1 MKNTDAEKSA
11 MKLSFVKGFRNL
23 LLMFMMLTFAGFTH
37 AQLIQKGVVTDKKS
51 GEPIIG
57 ANIIVKGS
65 TTGTITDIDG
75 KFTLQLPNNNAVL
88 VVKYVGYTDLEIQA
102 SPATELIISMS
113 ENVQQIEE
121 LVVVG
126 YGVQKKMDVSASIST
141 ISTKDLKGVPVT
153 SSESLLQGR
162 AAGVQVA
169 NNSGA
174 PGSTVSVKIRGVV
187 TTGDSEPLYVVDGMP
202 MAAGGGDNKFGIN
215 SLNPNDIESIQI
227 LKDAS
232 SAAIYGSRGS
242 NGVVLITTKRGKAG
256 KPTITLESF
265 LGTQSFN
272 NRISVLNKEQYRQYY
287 QMLGAYQPANNAN
300 TYDNIKPLDAL
311 IDDAQFASLPDVN
324 WQDIIFTS
332 APTSNLQ
339 LSVSGGNDNSKFM
352 ISFGSSNTKGIV
364 KGSDY
369 TRSNFRI
376 NSDHTISKWFKI
388 GESLNVSMSDRKRV
402 YESGAGYDYISANPI
417 TTALLSDPTTTPL
430 NDSGEYNYMK
440 RTDTFNA
447 VAMLD
452 RANYKYNN
460 KKINGNFYFQIEP
473 IKGLVIKSSVGIDF
487 TLGETKE
494 FLPAFNVAGSR
505 KNEGQVNSSLKHIN
519 DQMMYQIIE
528 NTISYNNSY
537 EKHSYGLMIGQTAE
551 SNQFS
556 NLWGKNTTISGT
568 EDYLQYLDAGNPS
581 DPSRELGGEA
591 WEWRMYSYLGRL
603 NYNYDNKYLL
613 TASIRRDA
621 SSRFGTLNRAGV
633 FPAFSFAWRMKNES
647 FMESIDWLHDAKL
660 RIGWGQVGNQNNIG
674 NYPYN
679 SVLYANSNY
688 AFGNPASST
697 QGVTAGVTR
706 DGYQGYSGGKP
717 GNTEI
722 KWETTQTRNAG
733 VDLAFLNN
741 AISLTA
747 DYFLKDNIDMLM
759 PSTVP
764 SYLGIIGPDVNAG
777 KIANEGFEL
786 EVAYRKNK
794 GDFNYDISGNFTYI
808 KTKVVDFPTSVES
821 NGGLSRTVQGGG
833 LSDFYGLKTDG
844 VFKSVEEVQQGPFIA
859 NGTKPGDVRFVDIN
873 KDGIINESDYTVIGN
888 PMPDFTYGLT
898 TNFYY
903 KNFDLNLF
911 IQGVGGNE
919 IYNNLYRI
927 MMGKWGVNHHTDI
940 LNAWTPENPTSNIPR
955 LEDTSLSN
963 NIRVMSDRWIEDGSY
978 LRLKTVSL
986 GYTLPKAIISKLKIS
1001 NLRIYSTVQ
1010 NLLTFTNYKGFDPEV
1025 SQDNGW
1031 KTSGLDIGV
1040 DNGKYP
1046 QPTTILFGINVSL

>member
-1 MKNTDAEKSA
+1 MKRKNTENQSPKRI
-11 MKLSFVKGFRNL
+11 GFQFRFLLVML
-23 LLMFMMLTFAGFTH
+23 LLLPLAAFTN
-37 AQLIQKGVVTDKKS
+37 AQGIQKGVVTDKKT

-57 ANIIVKGS
+57 ANIIVKGT

-75 KFTLQLPNNNAVL
+75 KFTINVPAKNSVL
-88 VVKYVGYTDLEIQA
+88 VIKYVGYNNVELTA
-102 SPATELIISMS
+102 NTSTELAVTLS
-113 ENVQQIEE
+113 ENVQQIDEV
-121 LVVVG
+121 VVVG
-126 YGVQKKMDVSASIST
+126 YGVQKKMDISASIST
-141 ISTKDLKGVPVT
+141 ISTKDLKGLSVT

-202 MAAGGGDNKFGIN
+202 MASGGGDNKFGIN
-215 SLNPNDIESIQI
+215 SLNPSDIESIQI

-242 NGVVLITTKRGKAG
+242 NGVVLITTKRGKSG

-265 LGTQSFN
+265 YGNQTLNS
-272 NRISVLNKEQYRQYY
+272 RISVLNKDQYRQYY
-287 QMLGAYQPANNAN
+287 KMLGAYQPANIAN
-300 TYDNIKPLDAL
+300 PVDGIKPLDAL
-311 IDDAQFASLPDVN
+311 IDDTQFAALPDVN
-324 WQDIIFTS
+324 WQDLIFTS

-339 LSVSGGNDNSKFM
+339 LSVSGGNENSKFM
-352 ISFGSSNTKGIV
+352 ISFGNSNTKGIV
-364 KGSDY
+364 KGSEY
-369 TRSNFRI
+369 ARSNFRI
-376 NSDHTISKWFKI
+376 NSDHTISKWLKI
-388 GESLNVSMSDRKRV
+388 GESLNISMSDRSRV
-402 YESGAGYDYISANPI
+402 YESGVGYDYISANPI
-417 TTALLSDPTTTPL
+417 STALLSDPTTTTL
-430 NDSGEYNYMK
+430 NDAGEFNYMK

-447 VAMLD
+447 IAMID

-460 KKINGNFYFQIEP
+460 KKVNGNFYFQLEP
-473 IKGLVIKSSVGIDF
+473 LKGLVIKSSVGIDF

-494 FLPAFNVAGSR
+494 FLPSFNIVGSR

-528 NTISYNNSY
+528 NTISYNKSFD
-537 EKHSYGLMIGQTAE
+537 KHSVGLMLGQTAE
-551 SNQFS
+551 SNKFT
-556 NLWGKNTTISGT
+556 NLWGVNTTISGK

-581 DPSRELGGEA
+581 DPSRTLGGEA

-613 TASIRRDA
+613 TASVRRDA
-621 SSRFGTLNRAGV
+621 SSRFGTNNRAGV
-633 FPAFSFAWRMKNES
+633 FPAFSLAWRMKNES
-647 FMESIDWLHDAKL
+647 FLQDITWLHDAKL
-660 RIGWGQVGNQNNIG
+660 RLGWGQVGNQNNIG

-679 SVLYANSNY
+679 TVLYANANY
-688 AFGNPASST
+688 AIGNPATTT
-697 QGVTAGVTR
+697 QGVSAGVTR

-717 GNTEI
+717 GNPEI

-741 AISLTA
+741 AVSLTA
-747 DYFLKDNIDMLM
+747 DYFMKDNIDMLM
-759 PSTVP
+759 QSTVP
-764 SYLGIIGPDVNAG
+764 AYLGIIGPDVNAG

-794 GDFNYDISGNFTYI
+794 GEFNFDISGNFTYI
-808 KTKVVDFPTSVES
+808 NTKVVDFPTPVES

-844 VFKSVEEVQQGPFIA
+844 IFKSAEEVQQGPFIA
-859 NGTKPGDVRFVDIN
+859 NGTKPGDIRFVDIN

-903 KNFDLNLF
+903 KNFDLNIF
-911 IQGVGGNE
+911 VQGVGGNE
-919 IYNNLYRI
+919 IYNNLYRV

-940 LNAWTPENPTSNIPR
+940 LNSWTPENPNTNIPR

-963 NIRVMSDRWIEDGSY
+963 NIRTMSDRWIEDGSY
-978 LRLKTVSL
+978 LRLKTISL
-986 GYTLPKAIISKLKIS
+986 GYTLPKDIVSKLKIQ
-1001 NLRIYSTVQ
+1001 NLRVYSTVQ
-1010 NLLTFTNYKGFDPEV
+1010 NLLTFTKYKGFDPEV
-1025 SQDNGW
+1025 SEDTGW
-1031 KTSGLDIGV
+1031 KKTGLDIGV